1 MATKVSFEG
10 KRELRWLMVSRC
22 LITYLEEEVEFSD
35 ELWDEWMEAIGRP
48 GVAAVMLCSW
58 GATQPS
64 HQQWRRVTRL
74 MRELDLPV
82 AVVTADR
89 HNLALAKAA
98 AWLGTNIESHRWN
111 ELGVAVRAVGLGDQ
125 IITAQARITA
135 LRDRFG
141 ARTPP
146 AEAFA
151 GVDTQPRHVLP
162 MAASSELV
170 YEQSEAIQQ
179 RLAQVQARLQAH
191 QSQVAADPVGASVA
205 APESS

>member
-10 KRELRWLMVSRC
+10 KRELRWLMVGRC

-35 ELWDEWMEAIGRP
+35 ELWNEWMEVIGRP
-48 GVAAVMLCSW
+48 GVEAVMLCSW

-98 AWLGTNIESHRWN
+98 SWLGTNIESHRWT
-111 ELGVAVRAVGLGDQ
+111 ELGAAVRAVGLGEQ
-125 IITAQARITA
+125 AISAQARIIA

-141 ARTPP
+141 ARTSA
-146 AEAFA
+146 AEVFA
-151 GVDTQPRHVLP
+151 GTEAPAANGMP
-162 MAASSELV
+162 FTASSELV
-170 YEQSEAIQQ
+170 YEHSEDIQT

-191 QSQVAADPVGASVA
+191 QVHTN
-205 APESS
+205 APD